1 MKLTRKQ
8 LSQTIGFLLILTA
21 FYLCFD
27 WYTFI
32 TMNRSDPIEMFIR
45 LGVVF
50 QTLFSIFLGIFGGIL
65 IARGVDEKS
74 H

>member
-8 LSQTIGFLLILTA
+8 LSQIIGFILILTA

-27 WYTFI
+27 WYSFI
-32 TMNRSDPIEMFIR
+32 TMRKSDPIEMFIR

-50 QTLFSIFLGIFGGIL
+50 QILFSVFLGIVGGIL
-65 IARGVDEKS
+65 IARGVDEK
-74 H
+74 